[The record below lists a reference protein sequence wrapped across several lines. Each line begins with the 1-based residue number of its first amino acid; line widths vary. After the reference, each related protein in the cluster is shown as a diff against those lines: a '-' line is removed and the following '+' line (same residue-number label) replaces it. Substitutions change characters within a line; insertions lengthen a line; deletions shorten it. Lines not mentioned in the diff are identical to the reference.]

1 MNYLDDIQ
9 SPVFKFQF
17 TALASSLPKALLP
30 WGYLVSLANGFLVVM
45 KYLGVEAALGLAG
58 LFLLVAFT
66 LYGTTSATSWSNFMN
81 ITRWGRN
88 ESAIQIV

>member
-17 TALASSLPKALLP
+17 TALAFSLPNSLLL
-30 WGYLVSLANGFLVVM
+30 WGYLVLLANGLLVAI
-45 KYLGVEAALGLAG
+45 KYLGAEAAFGLAG
-58 LFLLVAFT
+58 LFLLVALT

-81 ITRWGRN
+81 ISWWGRT
-88 ESAIQIV
+88 EAAIQIV